1 MSCFTLGKMK
11 GLTNSQLI
19 KYSHAVSI
27 FKAVEAYN
35 ARILSLR
42 KAGDEAQTYYEFT
55 DANERNDYNLGRFL
69 LAQNNPAF
77 LTYVPVQKI

>member
-1 MSCFTLGKMK
+1 M
-11 GLTNSQLI
+11 
-19 KYSHAVSI
+19 
-27 FKAVEAYN
+27 EAYN